1 MTGNNLILNLRVG
14 VQRIAE
20 SALAGKCGAA
30 VMLNP
35 KTGAVYVMASS
46 PSYDPNK
53 INSDTG
59 YASILKSPSAC
70 PGSTSALLNRATQG
84 LYPPGSTFKTV
95 TAAAALDSGTFK
107 EDSPFYDPGYCV
119 EYGQHVSNAGNPE
132 APETFG
138 HVDFLQAYEHS
149 INAVFCNIGMKL
161 GAGKIIDKAKDFGFY
176 SEPPIETAVV
186 AGRRRAASTTSR
198 RAACDLFD
206 DAGPDGSR
214 AASPSARTSCSS
226 RRCRWRS
233 SRPRS
238 RTGAQS
244 WSRIS
249 SRR

>member
-1 MTGNNLILNLRVG
+1 
-14 VQRIAE
+14 
-20 SALAGKCGAA
+20 
-30 VMLNP
+30 MLNP
-35 KTGAVYVMASS
+35 KTGEVYVMASS

-53 INSDTG
+53 IDSDAG

-161 GAGKIIDKAKDFGFY
+161 GAAKIIDEAKDFGFY
-176 SEPPIETAVV
+176 SKPPIELPSASVEPSGEYRFQKRRPAAV
-186 AGRRRAASTTSR
+186 RRRR
-198 RAACDLFD
+198 
-206 DAGPDGSR
+206 PDGPGPPR
-214 AASPSARTSCSS
+214 VRPGQAARDAAADGAR
-226 RRCRWRS
+226 RGR
-233 SRPRS
+233 RS
-238 RTGAQS
+238 RTAAQS
-244 WSRIS
+244 WSRTS